1 MRDPNDQTDFDNETA
16 NHTRDRDS
24 IYSIFDQAQNE
35 ARKLLGKGPL
45 KSSMRDISNER
56 SASQNHKSVSFK
68 ENMSRNMAGL
78 NATQSKCKTS
88 QEDENPEN
96 LNQEDTFNDQD
107 VSNFDAQNSKMS
119 MSPFER
125 SIANYKATSE
135 KLIDAEMK
143 RINERKKEL
152 SRKKREREMRNSRI
166 KSFISSQNLSNS
178 QIKNHQTTLSP
189 NANMFD
195 TDQDTT
201 KDFNNSR
208 PAINTTQN
216 RQLRKSKDFNSYIGM
231 NDDLEGVCIN
241 DKNRTQE
248 IEVMPHKIN
257 EFAKRKL
264 DYNDLMVNNKDE
276 ETEINLTP
284 HILEESKLY
293 DIDTSPRNSS
303 IAKKHQK

>member
-35 ARKLLGKGPL
+35 ARRLLGKGPL

-78 NATQSKCKTS
+78 NATHSKCKTS

-216 RQLRKSKDFNSYIGM
+216 RQLRKSKAFNSYIGM

-248 IEVMPHKIN
+248 IVALPHKIN